1 MESLLFLH
9 QNAFFAKFVWRN
21 LCIKRGKYDRRSVI
35 DREDEFLGEPM
46 SLCERA
52 DEFLGKPMNLWK
64 NLGAHSSLH
73 SEIRELRMIALF
85 QS

>member
-1 MESLLFLH
+1 M
-9 QNAFFAKFVWRN
+9 
-21 LCIKRGKYDRRSVI
+21 I

>member
-1 MESLLFLH
+1 MH

-35 DREDEFLGEPM
+35 DRKDEFLGEPM

-52 DEFLGKPMNLWK
+52 DEFMEKFRRPFILMQRNQRAKDDQPFSILG
-64 NLGAHSSLH
+64 
-73 SEIRELRMIALF
+73 
-85 QS
+85 